1 MHDSS
6 FVKGE
11 PWTCLKNCNYR
22 WCSCRRLE
30 CHQQPSARSWEG
42 SLFASICD
50 TILVLVFEWW
60 FQFFHL
66 SYFSR
71 LLSMEDVP
79 IESNSLLYKWFNR
92 FDHDPLIDIGEAP
105 LMLWWVISRAAGPA
119 ASVYSQSPRGGWA
132 QGMYRSFLSYPTIK
146 SCKTQRNRCNT
157 GWWFQTF
164 FIFIPTWGRFPIWLI
179 FFRWVETTN

>member
-1 MHDSS
+1 MKCDPVDWLIVSSVFLPHIPVDMDDSS

-30 CHQQPSARSWEG
+30 CHQQPSARSGEG

-66 SYFSR
+66 SYFHAYSVWKMFQLNPIHYYTSGSIGLTPPPGYQFLDIRNSKADEEVVR
-71 LLSMEDVP
+71 LLKFRKQTNSAWYYDP
-79 IESNSLLYKWFNR
+79 YESVWSILGKLER
-92 FDHDPLIDIGEAP
+92 PQP
-105 LMLWWVISRAAGPA
+105 R
-119 ASVYSQSPRGGWA
+119 SP
-132 QGMYRSFLSYPTIK
+132 QMVL
-146 SCKTQRNRCNT
+146 
-157 GWWFQTF
+157 
-164 FIFIPTWGRFPIWLI
+164 
-179 FFRWVETTN
+179 VV